1 MSIGAETAAT
11 FNVYR
16 RLVGASLRTQLQFRT
31 SLVMETIGAFAIGFT
46 DFVEILV
53 IFSQLPSL
61 GTWSVEEVA
70 FLYGSAGIG
79 FALCD
84 MLVGSIERTGEMVRS
99 GRFDTIML
107 RPAGTLVQI
116 AGADLALRRL
126 GKLLQAIIVFSVASS
141 RLHIEW
147 DPRRIALVLVMVISG
162 ALIYMSVFLAT
173 AAVQFWLI
181 GGSEFGNAL
190 TYGGSYFTSYPLPIF
205 GSWLRRLLAYV
216 IPLAF
221 CAYLPALAVLD
232 KPDELG
238 LPAWLR
244 YASPGVAMLSFAFGY
259 GAWRFGVR
267 HYRSTG
273 S

>member
-11 FNVYR
+11 LNIYR
-16 RLVGASLRTQLQFRT
+16 RLVGASVRTQLQFRT
-31 SLVMETIGAFAIGFT
+31 SLIMETVSAFAIAFS
-46 DFVEILV
+46 DFIEILV
-53 IFSQLPSL
+53 IFGHLPSL
-61 GTWSVEEVA
+61 GTWSVAEVG
-70 FLYGSAGIG
+70 FLYGAAGIG

-84 MLVGSIERTGEMVRS
+84 WVIGSIERIGEMVRS

-126 GKLLQAIIVFSVASS
+126 GKLAQALIVFVVASN
-141 RLHIEW
+141 RLHIAW
-147 DPRRIALVLVMVISG
+147 DLRRVGLVFMMVISA
-162 ALIYMSVFLAT
+162 ALIYISVFLVT
-173 AAVQFWLI
+173 AAVQFWII
-181 GGSEFGNAL
+181 GGSELGNAL
-190 TYGGSYFTSYPLPIF
+190 TYGGGYFTSYPLPIF
-205 GSWLRRLLAYV
+205 GIWLRRLLAYV

-238 LPAWLR
+238 LPTWLQ
-244 YASPGVAMLSFAFGY
+244 YASPAVAAVAFAVGY
-259 GAWRFGVR
+259 CTWRFGVR